1 MSSEIDVQIIEETD
15 DAWTARVDVRD
26 ARGSSQHRVRIPH
39 DVHGRL
45 AGAATSPEDLVRA
58 SFEFLLERERK
69 ESILRQSELP
79 MISRYFPDFEDTIK
93 RRLA

>member
-1 MSSEIDVQIIEETD
+1 M
-15 DAWTARVDVRD
+15 AAHPAR
-26 ARGSSQHRVRIPH
+26 Q
-39 DVHGRL
+39 
-45 AGAATSPEDLVRA
+45 GAATSPEDLVRA

-69 ESILRQSELP
+69 ESILRQFELP